1 MFNLVRF
8 CAALLIC
15 VVLAGCAGDVAFK
28 KGEKSALNGDL
39 DRAVSFYRQALQ
51 QDPENVAYLTRLT
64 KVQNQAALNHIDR
77 AARYLQEKNPE
88 AAMYEAQ
95 QANMYDPNN
104 DKARIL
110 IGKAR
115 KLKDVE
121 ETLASGKSYLAA
133 GRPNEALNQFKK
145 SLELDPKNKIAAE
158 YVERITKQKAQAEEI
173 DELDLAS
180 NEPITLSFKDA
191 KLKEVFEFLSKIS
204 GISILFDE
212 DVKDQPVTVFAKDV
226 SFKQALNLLFATN
239 KMFMKKIAKD
249 AIIIIPKTKSKLDQY
264 QDLMIRTF
272 YLSHIQAKD
281 MVNILR
287 TMLETRKI
295 IINETLNSITLRETP
310 DKLKLAEKLIAA
322 NDRQDSEVLI
332 DVSVM
337 SVDKGPDQ
345 TNYGIAWPT
354 SVTGTILPGGLSSL
368 TAGSTTTDSSG
379 NTITTGPSIPSSV
392 TTSWLGDG
400 TSCSGLK
407 GALHSLG
414 KNLVFSYPERHG

>member
-51 QDPENVAYLTRLT
+51 QDPENVEYLTRLT

-77 AARYLQEKNPE
+77 AAHYLQEKNPE
-88 AAMYEAQ
+88 AAIYEAQ
-95 QANMYDPNN
+95 QANIYDPNS

-110 IGKAR
+110 IEKAR

-133 GRPNEALNQFKK
+133 GRPNEALNQFNKA
-145 SLELDPKNKIAAE
+145 LQLDPKNKLATE

-226 SFKQALNLLFATN
+226 SFKQALNLLLATN

-322 NDRQDSEVLI
+322 NDRQDSEVII
-332 DVSVM
+332 DCQVM
-337 SVDKGPDQ
+337 SVDRSHETD
-345 TNYGIAWPT
+345 YGIAWPT
-354 SVTGTILPGGLSSL
+354 SVTGTVSAAVGYGY
-368 TAGSTTTDSSG
+368 GRR
-379 NTITTGPSIPSSV
+379 
-392 TTSWLGDG
+392 
-400 TSCSGLK
+400 
-407 GALHSLG
+407 HSR
-414 KNLVFSYPERHG
+414 RHQHFNR